1 MEVVATDCGTVKS
14 AHASE
19 QAASKVE
26 GEGQGPREMPPAA
39 ADEAMKPPIGVGRV
53 VEP

>member
-1 MEVVATDCGTVKS
+1 MDVVATDCGTVKS

-26 GEGQGPREMPPAA
+26 GGEAKGDAA
-39 ADEAMKPPIGVGRV
+39 RGRR
-53 VEP
+53 